1 MSDKLSAFGGV
12 WNRPAR
18 GIGVTTLWIVIVACF
33 FPNLYLYLV
42 HGAWPG
48 WGAAFQAWLM
58 IVSICGAVYF
68 IEPIS
73 YFPVLGEVG
82 IYIAFLTGNIG
93 NLRVPCSAAAQE
105 AVGTESGSPEALIVS
120 TVGLTGSVVINL
132 FFVTLAAVA
141 GASVLSVLPAGIVSA
156 FKSCAVPAVFGAMF
170 VSCVIKEPLL
180 AVPGIGIPGLLFAS
194 GRPALQHPATLI
206 LGAVFGT
213 IVTARVLYKA
223 GIIKK

>member
-33 FPNLYLYLV
+33 FPNLYLYFV

-93 NLRVPCSAAAQE
+93 KRATSAICACPARRRRRKPSVPR
-105 AVGTESGSPEALIVS
+105 AV
-120 TVGLTGSVVINL
+120 
-132 FFVTLAAVA
+132 
-141 GASVLSVLPAGIVSA
+141 
-156 FKSCAVPAVFGAMF
+156 
-170 VSCVIKEPLL
+170 
-180 AVPGIGIPGLLFAS
+180 
-194 GRPALQHPATLI
+194 RP
-206 LGAVFGT
+206 
-213 IVTARVLYKA
+213 RR
-223 GIIKK
+223 